1 LKCTFA
7 LFEISVGKRSMNR
20 IIMRLSSFFLLLPA
34 LILPGLI
41 GASSALAQENKKSS
55 AERKIPFNGTITT
68 PCAEKS
74 IRLNGEFQAQFSVT
88 RDPSGDTFI
97 KADFDAGGIT
107 ALGITSGR
115 KYQAQGTSHI
125 DSRGPSP
132 IEFTYVFNF
141 VLNKVGTTDF
151 LMGHAKFRINVNA
164 SGEATTEIIDVN
176 IDCNKEG

>member
-1 LKCTFA
+1 
-7 LFEISVGKRSMNR
+7 MNR

-34 LILPGLI
+34 LILLGLM
-41 GASSALAQENKKSS
+41 GASSALAQENKKATSS

-74 IRLNGEFQAQFSVT
+74 IRLDGEFQAQFSVT

-97 KADFDAGGIT
+97 KADFDAAGIT

-141 VLNKVGTTDF
+141 VLNMVGSTDS
-151 LMGHAKFRINVNA
+151 LMGHAKFRINVNTR
-164 SGEATTEIIDVN
+164 GEATTEIIDVN
-176 IDCNKEG
+176 IDCNK